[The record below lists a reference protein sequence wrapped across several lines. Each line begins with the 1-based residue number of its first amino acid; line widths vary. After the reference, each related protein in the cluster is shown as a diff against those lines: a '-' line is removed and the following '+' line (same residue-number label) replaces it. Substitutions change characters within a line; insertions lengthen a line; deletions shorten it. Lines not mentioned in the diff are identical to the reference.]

1 MSSVL
6 QWSCKRIF
14 HSRLI
19 VSSSSCNC
27 SEDGHALILQR
38 RNTFFQQN
46 AHDNATDDAKIS
58 FYKQL
63 PRVPYLTFLYHEELG
78 QLICYLIDQ

>member
-1 MSSVL
+1 MGM
-6 QWSCKRIF
+6 
-14 HSRLI
+14 HSFYKGEIRF
-19 VSSSSCNC
+19 
-27 SEDGHALILQR
+27 
-38 RNTFFQQN
+38 FFQQN

>member
-1 MSSVL
+1 MEL
-6 QWSCKRIF
+6 QRIF

-38 RNTFFQQN
+38 RNTFFFFQQN

-78 QLICYLIDQ
+78 QLICYLIDH